1 MYRNLQNAKTS
12 KYKQVAKR
20 TDKNNKEGKQTLND
34 KDVVKGLHINGDSNC
49 LITMEGHKEN
59 FENKPSVRLINSAK
73 NQIGLITKIIFG
85 KINVAIKRKLKL
97 NQW

>member
-1 MYRNLQNAKTS
+1 
-12 KYKQVAKR
+12 
-20 TDKNNKEGKQTLND
+20 
-34 KDVVKGLHINGDSNC
+34 
-49 LITMEGHKEN
+49 MEGHKEN

-85 KINVAIKRKLKL
+85 KINVVIKRKLKL